1 MQASSPVARTSYS
14 TANAVLARATAGTV
28 LSRRAGHPH
37 PHPPAPAP
45 ARPVPAP
52 GPSLFDTHH
61 ALIEDVVRHVIR
73 RRRLRADEAE
83 DFTSAVMVR
92 LLEHDCAVLRSFEGR
107 SSLRTFLV
115 RVVERLLLDHRIQN
129 WGKWRPSAQARRL
142 GRLAIQLEVL
152 ICRDGLTF
160 GEAAETL
167 RTNCQ
172 VPHTVAQL
180 WRLYSL
186 LPSRPRRRAVSD
198 RELDDVAASGPMPD
212 ACVGRPEAARAIL
225 ALRRAITRLPAEDR
239 VLVEEPFVRGIRP
252 VCIAAIHGLQQ
263 KKLYRRFAA
272 ILKQLRA
279 CLEAEGV
286 EPADIPGCMGAVENN
301 VPGASVLPF
310 RK

>member
-14 TANAVLARATAGTV
+14 TATAVLVRATAGAV
-28 LSRRAGHPH
+28 LPRLAGAPC
-37 PHPPAPAP
+37 PAAPAPAP
-45 ARPVPAP
+45 PVPAA
-52 GPSLFDTHH
+52 GRVLFDTHH
-61 ALIEDVVRHVIR
+61 PLIEDVVRHVIR

-83 DFTSAVMVR
+83 DFTSAVMLR

-115 RVVERLLLDHRIQN
+115 RVVERLLLDRRIRN

-142 GRLAIQLEVL
+142 GRLAVQLEVL
-152 ICRDGLTF
+152 VSRDGLTF
-160 GEAAETL
+160 SEAAETL
-167 RTNCQ
+167 RTNCK

-180 WRLYSL
+180 WRLHSL
-186 LPSRPRRRAVSD
+186 LPSRPRRRTVSD
-198 RELDDVAASGPMPD
+198 RELDDLAASGLMPD
-212 ACVGRPEAARAIL
+212 TCVGRPEAARAIL
-225 ALRRAITRLPAEDR
+225 ALRRAIARLPAEDR
-239 VLVEEPFVRGIRP
+239 ALVEERFVSGIRP
-252 VCIAAIHGLQQ
+252 VSIAAMHGLQQ
-263 KKLYRRFAA
+263 KKLYRRFST

-286 EPADIPGCMGAVENN
+286 EPSDVSGWIGAVEND